1 MGRRARIGKI
11 GKWTEAGVCGQA
23 AGVCGQAAGVCG
35 QATGVCGQAAAV
47 CSQVAAVHGWLLPLR
62 ITACCRLVSGIKL

>member
-11 GKWTEAGVCGQA
+11 GKWTE

>member
-35 QATGVCGQAAAV
+35 QAAAV
-47 CSQVAAVHGWLLPLR
+47 CSQVAAVLGWLLPLR

>member
-35 QATGVCGQAAAV
+35 QAAGVCGQAAAV

>member
-23 AGVCGQAAGVCG
+23 AGVCGQAA
-35 QATGVCGQAAAV
+35 AV

-62 ITACCRLVSGIKL
+62 ITACYRLVSGIKL

>member
-23 AGVCGQAAGVCG
+23 AGVCGQAAAVCS
-35 QATGVCGQAAAV
+35 QVAAV

>member
-23 AGVCGQAAGVCG
+23 AGVCGQAA
-35 QATGVCGQAAAV
+35 GVCGQAAAV

>member
-11 GKWTEAGVCGQA
+11 GKWTEAGACGQA
-23 AGVCGQAAGVCG
+23 AGECDWAAAACGQA
-35 QATGVCGQAAAV
+35 
-47 CSQVAAVHGWLLPLR
+47 AAVHGWLLPLR